1 MEHFLLHLCAA
12 STLPEDPDDQPQCL
26 LRIVGYTDDHQ
37 RHFGRHD
44 RYVDETLGHS
54 ETLDGIAIMV
64 SVVGSGGFVAA
75 PDDTVPGEAWNKN
88 HNASNSDDFI
98 IGKVT
103 SVVPLESLLVSCW
116 IQSGSSD
123 LTIIKLM
130 HRRQLSSVLRS
141 LLHDKWSEIS
151 C

>member
-1 MEHFLLHLCAA
+1 M
-12 STLPEDPDDQPQCL
+12 
-26 LRIVGYTDDHQ
+26 GYTDDHR

-64 SVVGSGGFVAA
+64 CVVGSGGFVAA
-75 PDDTVPGEAWNKN
+75 PDDTVPWEAWKQN
-88 HNASNSDDFI
+88 HHASNSDDFI

-141 LLHDKWSEIS
+141 LLHDNGSKLAVRGVALGSS
-151 C
+151 GS